1 MVPDLGPSPL
11 IVVIAPAVVAIATAL
26 ELSPYEGS
34 IVTIAGNA
42 TVFIAI
48 DFEGTASET
57 ISRSLKKGRNAK
69 QFQGS

>member
-1 MVPDLGPSPL
+1 
-11 IVVIAPAVVAIATAL
+11 VVAIATAL
-26 ELSPYEGS
+26 DLSPYEEG